1 VIFTRLRSS
10 MEQEHPASNRG
21 VAGSSPAGGAIC
33 PRSSED
39 PERCAPNAEVGGS
52 SPPVGTSI
60 LDGKMEIEAGR
71 LRTKM
76 LMSRDT
82 WERLKPG
89 RLKRTEA

>member
-1 VIFTRLRSS
+1 
-10 MEQEHPASNRG
+10 
-21 VAGSSPAGGAIC
+21 
-33 PRSSED
+33 
-39 PERCAPNAEVGGS
+39 
-52 SPPVGTSI
+52 VGTSI